1 MSTNGDVEK
10 AGSYKVG
17 YRRPPKHGQFKKG
30 QSGNPK
36 GRPKG
41 TQNLATVLASELRE
55 RVVINENGQ
64 RRTVTK
70 MVAATKQLVNRAA
83 GGDIKALHLLWVL
96 VRSAEEQ
103 SVATT
108 APTAVLAAVD
118 NRVMQG
124 ILERFNAAK
133 KGSDQ

>member
-1 MSTNGDVEK
+1 MNKENKPG
-10 AGSYKVG
+10 AYPVG
-17 YRRPPKHGQFKKG
+17 YGRPPKNSQFKKG

-41 TQNLATVLASELRE
+41 TQNLATVLANELRE

-83 GGDIKALHLLWVL
+83 GGDMKALQLLWVL

-103 SVATT
+103 AVGAA
-108 APTAVLAAVD
+108 APAAVLAAVD
-118 NRVMQG
+118 TRVMQG